1 MQRCDEPGE
10 NGSCRVSRRYVHDR
24 RQYPFHPRRFPKAA
38 RREDVLHVDGQM
50 HRVGDWFDRGGIRH
64 DPSAPFFKPATTPAC
79 VEAFRRE
86 FEGCA
91 GNAFGKPEFTLRS

>member
-1 MQRCDEPGE
+1 MTRVKTVRVV
-10 NGSCRVSRRYVHDR
+10 CRAVMSTIDGNT
-24 RQYPFHPRRFPKAA
+24 PFHPRRFPKAA

-50 HRVGDWFDRGGIRH
+50 HGVGDWFDRGGSRH